1 MPAKPSISTH
11 VLDAERGV
19 PARGVRVELYRQG
32 TLVSAQQTNGDG
44 RGGDLVPGVLE
55 AGGVPLVFFFSPGV
69 FFRVVR
75 RVPGAHP
82 RPPLP
87 NPPPLSPPMSTTTP
101 PQPTPPPPT

>member
-44 RGGDLVPGVLE
+44 RVGDLVPGVLE
-55 AGGVPLVFFFSPGV
+55 AGAYPVVVFFFSGFFFGV
-69 FFRVVR
+69 GNWFYGPR
-75 RVPGAHP
+75 P
-82 RPPLP
+82 RPPRP
-87 NPPPLSPPMSTTTP
+87 IPPLVFPLHCHPI
-101 PQPTPPPPT
+101 

>member
-44 RGGDLVPGVLE
+44 RVGDLVPGVLE
-55 AGGVPLVFFFSPGV
+55 AGADPFMVFFFSGV
-69 FFRVVR
+69 FSPVGNEFS
-75 RVPGAHP
+75 AAA
-82 RPPLP
+82 PPPPHP
-87 NPPPLSPPMSTTTP
+87 NPPIPSPPHCAT
-101 PQPTPPPPT
+101 